1 SDTGHQAAGEAPLV
15 SSTPPTE
22 RPRSMPM
29 PSAVSGARVQWSS
42 ALRLWGEVLCSH
54 ARIRREA
61 PGGEDDTARG
71 LERASALRSLGDDG
85 RDSSCAVLDEVVD
98 AVFDPDVDAE
108 VDRRLHETPGEGDTV
123 DEVHALT
130 GRGEVE
136 GIAKYT
142 LGRMPP
148 PVWFELRGGEE
159 SLEVG
164 PGHDSHP
171 EERRLP
177 ILRSHD
183 LAQAV
188 GEGPPIDGFRP
199 DRAMTGPGVGPLAV
213 DIADLRARHELECG
227 LVFEERHHLRR
238 IAEEGIGAFFVV
250 VVTDRGLEIGLDVV
264 DRFVNAVGA
273 GEFAARGPHPSARP

>member
-1 SDTGHQAAGEAPLV
+1 MCGKHPGAARGVRVQGHGAPG
-15 SSTPPTE
+15 
-22 RPRSMPM
+22 RRR
-29 PSAVSGARVQWSS
+29 GARGVQHT
-42 ALRLWGEVLCSH
+42 AHGPAQVDPGPVRGGGGQGVVVVGRAIVQEEFAAH
-54 ARIRREA
+54 GRIGAETA
-61 PGGEDDTARG
+61 CGEDDTARG

-85 RDSSCAVLDEVVD
+85 RDSAVLSWMRSSTRCSTS
-98 AVFDPDVDAE
+98 DVDAE

-188 GEGPPIDGFRP
+188 GEGPPIDR
-199 DRAMTGPGVGPLAV
+199 V
-213 DIADLRARHELECG
+213 
-227 LVFEERHHLRR
+227 
-238 IAEEGIGAFFVV
+238 
-250 VVTDRGLEIGLDVV
+250 
-264 DRFVNAVGA
+264 
-273 GEFAARGPHPSARP
+273 SARPSDVRSRRGAAGRRYRRSSCLARTGVRSRVRRTTPSQAHCGGRHRCVLRRSRHRPRP